1 MDTLSELRAKLAG
14 LLHESGL
21 ECHPFKVGWYNA
33 HVKPGFCLEHHKD
46 TLAFIVISSPSFFE
60 RGFLPFVRN
69 SVENSINQDYLDQ
82 ALRSCL
88 TRAIQS
94 FPDHIMDVLYDYEMR
109 PGTRRPK
116 VLVQTAG
123 HVSGAVYFYQKTDI
137 MDPPWPVD
145 KTIYGV
151 CLHPKYIGWFA
162 LRAVIIF
169 QNVFVPNLDFKPP
182 KDILEDE
189 AKKIDLLNRYNNN
202 WQDWSFRDVV
212 EPVERYSELQQ
223 KYFSTRPSER
233 NDLIE
238 FIRIH

>member
-33 HVKPGFCLEHHKD
+33 NVKPGFQLEHPDD
-46 TLAFIVISSPSFFE
+46 TLAFIIISSPSFFE
-60 RGFLPFVRN
+60 KCFIPYVRN
-69 SVENSINQDYLDQ
+69 SIGNSINQDYLDQ

-94 FPDHIMDVLYDYEMR
+94 FPDQKTSVLYDYEMR
-109 PGTRRPK
+109 QGTRRPK

-137 MDPPWPVD
+137 LDPPWPVD
-145 KTIYGV
+145 KAIYGV

-169 QNVFVPNLDFKPP
+169 QNVLVPNLDFKPP
-182 KDILEDE
+182 KDILEE
-189 AKKIDLLNRYNNN
+189 EGKKIDLLNRYNNN

-212 EPVERYSELQQ
+212 KPAERYSELQQ

-233 NDLIE
+233 SDLIE
-238 FIRIH
+238 FIRTN